1 MPSFTSSVNCGD
13 FTVFYPD
20 TAPCLFTAC
29 GGQYLSISSTYDSYG
44 YAYLQLFDSSGALIL
59 SNDYSIELTT
69 PVESAC
75 QTYTL
80 QQGCYYYCTGRYT
93 VYGGE
98 PILSIVLLYF
108 SASFLSA
115 FVVVMVQVL
124 RLRLLYRPRRRQGPV
139 YHRVWRLAGNQLP
152 LLHLLPHT
160 AVVLTLPA
168 IPTTLQ
174 STCRHAIS
182 MHVQVL
188 HFEQN
193 MVMD

>member
-1 MPSFTSSVNCGD
+1 MYYMVVGSCQTFALHQGCYDGFEYSPTSCSGRYEVFNVLPAPSRTPSAAPTGPSLVPSVTPRSTTQPTGPSQMPSFTSSVNCGD

-44 YAYLQLFDSSGALIL
+44 YGSHGYAYLQLFDSSGELML

-80 QQGCYYYCTGRYT
+80 QQGCSWNYYYCTGRYT

-98 PILSIVLLYF
+98 PILSFALFRCLL
-108 SASFLSA
+108 L
-115 FVVVMVQVL
+115 V
-124 RLRLLYRPRRRQGPV
+124 G
-139 YHRVWRLAGNQLP
+139 
-152 LLHLLPHT
+152 
-160 AVVLTLPA
+160 
-168 IPTTLQ
+168 
-174 STCRHAIS
+174 
-182 MHVQVL
+182 
-188 HFEQN
+188 
-193 MVMD
+193 